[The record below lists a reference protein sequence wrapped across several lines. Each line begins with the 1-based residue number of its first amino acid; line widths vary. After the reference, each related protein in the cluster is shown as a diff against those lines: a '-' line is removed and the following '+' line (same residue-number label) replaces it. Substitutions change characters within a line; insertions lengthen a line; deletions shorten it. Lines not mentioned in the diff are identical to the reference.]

1 MTLGDL
7 VKKFIDHEDAN
18 ETKVFI
24 INLSDDKVIFQNVN
38 NDKVVS
44 YSSDYENYNVG
55 SIGLEYDYTWEVSY
69 IIVHVLDNINR

>member
-7 VKKFIDHEDAN
+7 VKKFIDYEDVD

-24 INLSDDKVIFQNVN
+24 MNLSDDKVIFQNIN
-38 NDKVVS
+38 NDNVIS

-55 SIGLEYDYTWEVSY
+55 SLGVEYDYTWGVPY
-69 IIVHVLDNINR
+69 IIIHVIDKM